1 MHRSNFDETSRQNFT
16 ARSLSQFRPSIWVIS
31 VIFAAFS
38 LLRVVVTSL
47 QFKHY
52 YVSTEVGE
60 VCVAY
65 LVIDPIIRQV
75 VQLLHY
81 RHFEHQHH
89 DDWLR
94 ARAALALLLMDSI
107 QVSAEGSPLNYHL
120 LKQVG

>member
-1 MHRSNFDETSRQNFT
+1 MSTKVSALTQATNAEIAD
-16 ARSLSQFRPSIWVIS
+16 ASL
-31 VIFAAFS
+31 
-38 LLRVVVTSL
+38 
-47 QFKHY
+47 
-52 YVSTEVGE
+52 
-60 VCVAY
+60 AY